1 RKIRIVEPQGR
12 PERPLNSWI
21 RCWPLMGPMTLATML
36 DERGYDAAVVN
47 ENISG
52 PAEENDRLYAEL
64 CSADIVGISIMT
76 PTARRGYALAD
87 RLRRD
92 APDVRIVFGGV
103 HATFRAEEALQ
114 HGDIVVC
121 GEGETVIERIAR
133 GEITSGIVKAEPVAD
148 LDALPTPN
156 HFLIRDFDVLL
167 SAFRKRA
174 LYPLP
179 VMTSRG
185 CPHGCTYCCVT
196 RLFGRRIRAQSA
208 ERVDKALKT
217 YADQGFRRVFF
228 YDDNFTAD
236 LKRTRKLL
244 EMMRP
249 LRMTFNAQ
257 VRADFHRTGS
267 SQGKPDRELLKS
279 MRRAGGDMLYIGYET
294 VDDET
299 ARGWHKG
306 YRDGGS
312 LSERLRDDTA
322 ALHDHGFWIHGMF
335 VLGPH
340 HTRKTANGIVDFALK
355 CGVETIQISALTPF
369 PGTPLMEQMRP
380 HLVFD
385 NFPDDWDYYDGTH
398 VLYDNTVAG
407 FSELQWALY
416 DAHKRFYRFGGW
428 SGRALRSIGAR
439 PATAVDKVA
448 EIVAGAKTAWNM
460 LRRWRGEIDQFLAL
474 AAEKGACERA
484 DAESPAGRMSYSTQR

>member
-1 RKIRIVEPQGR
+1 
-12 PERPLNSWI
+12 
-21 RCWPLMGPMTLATML
+21 MGPMTLATML
-36 DERGYDAAVVN
+36 DEKGYDAAVIN

-52 PAEENDRLYAEL
+52 PAENNKHLYEEL
-64 CSADIVGISIMT
+64 CTADVVGISIMT

-103 HATFRAEEALQ
+103 HATFRADEALQ
-114 HGDIVVC
+114 HGDVVVR
-121 GEGETVIERIAR
+121 GEGETVIEQIAR
-133 GEITSGIVKAEPVAD
+133 GEITSGIVQAEPVAD
-148 LDALPTPN
+148 LDSLPTPN

-208 ERVDKALKT
+208 ERVERT
-217 YADQGFRRVFF
+217 VRHYADQGFRRMFF

-244 EMMRP
+244 ELMRP
-249 LRMTFNAQ
+249 MRMTFNAQ
-257 VRADFHRTGS
+257 VRADFHRTGAS
-267 SQGKPDRELLKS
+267 RGRPDRELLKA

-294 VDDET
+294 VDDAT

-312 LSERLRDDTA
+312 LTQRLRDDTA

-335 VLGPH
+335 VMGPE
-340 HTRKTANGIVDFALK
+340 HTRRTADNIVDFALR
-355 CGVETIQISALTPF
+355 CGIETIQISALTPF
-369 PGTPLMEQMRP
+369 PGTPLMEKMRR
-380 HLVFD
+380 HLVFTD
-385 NFPDDWDYYDGTH
+385 FPDDWDYYDGTH
-398 VLYDNTVAG
+398 VLYDNTRIG
-407 FSELQWALY
+407 FVELQKALY
-416 DAHKRFYRFGGW
+416 DSHKRFYRFGGW
-428 SGRALRSIGAR
+428 SGRALRSIGSR
-439 PATAVDKVA
+439 PATPADKVA
-448 EIVAGAKTAWNM
+448 EIVNGAKTAWDM
-460 LRRWRGEIDQFLAL
+460 LRRWRGEIDQFLHV
-474 AAEKGACERA
+474 AAERGALDTEAVEQLDR
-484 DAESPAGRMSYSTQR
+484 